1 MSIRTRIARWIAG
14 PEVQKREWSQRDP
27 TWALAGLL
35 KGQDALAD
43 PYTQH
48 VWCYACIKAIATNI
62 AAAPWRLY
70 NGPADDA
77 RPIETGALYNVFN
90 RPTPFWTR
98 YHLWEATVSHL
109 KCCGNAIWVLKRET
123 PKQPPNEIAVFGRDG
138 WDVKLDANSRITSYT
153 LQRNAQTFTISP
165 EQIVHFRTWNPRSDI
180 WGMGE
185 IEAARMSAEQD
196 FAASIYNRSF
206 FTNSAMPGGIIK
218 VPSGSMLTDDQWKAI
233 KANWN
238 DMHAGPSKAF
248 RLASLEGGAEFE
260 QISLSHRDMM
270 FLEQRKWNRGEILA
284 CFKVPP
290 SELGIFDDVQK
301 AVQESVERGFWNKT
315 LLPVCSLIEDT
326 LRAQFFMQLD
336 NEATWG
342 KFDTSGVAALQQN
355 KAELITQ
362 AQQLWAMGMP
372 LNAANEYLG
381 LDMPEVEGGDI
392 GYLPMSVLPT
402 DMVLNPPAP
411 EPPPPAAPTVP
422 PETPEPDGAPDEDED
437 PEDDAEA
444 KAAPTAVLT
453 RDALPHT
460 AEQAADWEAFVRAL
474 NPSERG
480 MQESVRLYL
489 MRVKTWLAEQLA
501 GKADVADIPVDAL
514 MLSDKWDAELKSL
527 AGDHY
532 RKIAE
537 TMKPRVEA
545 RLKKVGIDFEL
556 NLKDKRLVEFL
567 RGKEIKI
574 VDINDRIRTGVRE
587 ALAEAQETTL
597 TVNELQESIFSVMQ
611 DSRARALRIART
623 ETTSAANGVEYV
635 SHNIAGVKTHMWL
648 AALDENTRDSHL
660 ACMREG
666 DIAVGTKF
674 SNGLRFPGDP
684 SGEAGEVV
692 NCRCS
697 LIPVE

>member
-1 MSIRTRIARWIAG
+1 
-14 PEVQKREWSQRDP
+14 
-27 TWALAGLL
+27 
-35 KGQDALAD
+35 
-43 PYTQH
+43 
-48 VWCYACIKAIATNI
+48 
-62 AAAPWRLY
+62 
-70 NGPADDA
+70 
-77 RPIETGALYNVFN
+77 
-90 RPTPFWTR
+90 
-98 YHLWEATVSHL
+98 
-109 KCCGNAIWVLKRET
+109 
-123 PKQPPNEIAVFGRDG
+123 
-138 WDVKLDANSRITSYT
+138 
-153 LQRNAQTFTISP
+153 
-165 EQIVHFRTWNPRSDI
+165 
-180 WGMGE
+180 
-185 IEAARMSAEQD
+185 
-196 FAASIYNRSF
+196 
-206 FTNSAMPGGIIK
+206 
-218 VPSGSMLTDDQWKAI
+218 
-233 KANWN
+233 
-238 DMHAGPSKAF
+238 
-248 RLASLEGGAEFE
+248 
-260 QISLSHRDMM
+260 
-270 FLEQRKWNRGEILA
+270 
-284 CFKVPP
+284 
-290 SELGIFDDVQK
+290 
-301 AVQESVERGFWNKT
+301 
-315 LLPVCSLIEDT
+315 
-326 LRAQFFMQLD
+326 
-336 NEATWG
+336 
-342 KFDTSGVAALQQN
+342 
-355 KAELITQ
+355 
-362 AQQLWAMGMP
+362 
-372 LNAANEYLG
+372 
-381 LDMPEVEGGDI
+381 
-392 GYLPMSVLPT
+392 
-402 DMVLNPPAP
+402 
-411 EPPPPAAPTVP
+411 
-422 PETPEPDGAPDEDED
+422 
-437 PEDDAEA
+437 
-444 KAAPTAVLT
+444 
-453 RDALPHT
+453 
-460 AEQAADWEAFVRAL
+460 VRAL

-674 SNGLRFPGDP
+674 SNGLCFPGDP